1 MVSAYLNFRH
11 FYNQVIHPELLNL
24 ERRRLRLVRLLSLS
38 ALILLALGAI
48 AIYIQVWLVTLLLL
62 LMSGFMVVSLVFRIQ
77 TYFLEFKP
85 RIVELILDFIDN
97 DVNYS
102 NMKYSPKGK
111 IEADRFLESYIFTR
125 ADDYSGED
133 LITGQVR
140 ETPFGLCE
148 LRVAEFSEVRS
159 KLDTVFK
166 GVFLVGDYFNLE
178 MKGAL
183 LVLPDE
189 NLKYL
194 SRSERAFHL
203 KGGRRVHGQALPEF
217 ETWFNTY
224 CTPDMRIRDI
234 LSEDFQKTILDFR
247 KKYQDLNRKKEL
259 YFSIIGDNIYIAITQ
274 DKDLLEPSLWS
285 SNVNFGLIKEFHD
298 DIAML
303 LDLILKIDALN

>member
-1 MVSAYLNFRH
+1 M
-11 FYNQVIHPELLNL
+11 LLIA
-24 ERRRLRLVRLLSLS
+24 V
-38 ALILLALGAI
+38 AV
-48 AIYIQVWLVTLLLL
+48 AIYIQIWLVTLFLILLSG
-62 LMSGFMVVSLVFRIQ
+62 LMIVSLLFRVQ

-97 DVNYS
+97 NVNYS
-102 NMKYSPKGK
+102 NMKYKPKGK
-111 IEADRFLESYIFTR
+111 IDKSRFLESYIFDK
-125 ADDYSGED
+125 ADDYAGED

-140 ETPFGLCE
+140 ETPFSLSE
-148 LRVAEFSEVRS
+148 LRVAEFSTVRS
-159 KLDTVFK
+159 QLDKVFN

-189 NLKYL
+189 NMKFL

-203 KGGRRVHGQALPEF
+203 RGGRRIHGQALPEF

-224 CTPDMRIRDI
+224 ATPDMRIRDI
-234 LSEDFQKTILDFR
+234 LSEDFQKTILEFR
-247 KKYQDLNRKKEL
+247 KKYQDLNRKKEI
-259 YFSIIGDNIYIAITQ
+259 YFSIIGDNIFIAITQ

-285 SNVNFGLIKEFHD
+285 SNVDFGLIKEFHD